1 MTEEQIKATAKDLR
15 EVFMLA
21 DIDPGRDTL
30 VTVVDKFKDRGLRH
44 LTLNLDNGGLVCLCS
59 NPEMSRKIGRA
70 IQEICDG
77 MESDMDKI
85 MRQEG

>member
-1 MTEEQIKATAKDLR
+1 MTELEIKEAAQDLYAA
-15 EVFMLA
+15 FKLA
-21 DIDPGRDTL
+21 DVNPGKDTL
-30 VTVVDKFKDRGLRH
+30 VTVIDKFKDRGLRH

-77 MESDMDKI
+77 MESRMGKI
-85 MRQEG
+85 MQQEG